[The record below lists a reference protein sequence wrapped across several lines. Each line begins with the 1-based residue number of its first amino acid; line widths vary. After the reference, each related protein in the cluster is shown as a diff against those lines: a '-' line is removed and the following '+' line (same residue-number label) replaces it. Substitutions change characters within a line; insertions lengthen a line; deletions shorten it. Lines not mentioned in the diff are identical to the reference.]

1 VATLGLTSWKLTRY
15 GGGRSLAAALLFLFL
30 QQSAWGRPLQVVE
43 SQPAANSV
51 VGRHPAQYFIRFEG
65 PVDHY
70 RSRLAVTRGGEVVQ
84 ILHPRLDAAPE
95 LLFGTAPALEP
106 GEYELRWTVTSLTG
120 GDVTEGSVPFAVRPG
135 PG

>member
-1 VATLGLTSWKLTRY
+1 VATLRLTSWKLTCHE
-15 GGGRSLAAALLFLFL
+15 GGRLAAALLFLFL
-30 QQSAWGRPLQVVE
+30 QQGAWGRPLQVVE

-70 RSRLAVTRGGEVVQ
+70 RSRLAITRGGKVVQ

-95 LLFGTAPALEP
+95 LLFGTAAALEP

-120 GDVTEGSVPFAVRPG
+120 GDVTEGSVPFAVRPD
-135 PG
+135 PE